1 MKPIISFILTSYRN
15 PQLVVNTIS
24 DLVFL
29 SKDYHT
35 EILVASDQ
43 IIDFNKSNP
52 TRDESRLTDAVSQAL
67 ENDGYTSNVVHG
79 PAYEGDIV
87 VLPKIDFKNV
97 EVRQY
102 LNKDCSGEGLGIF
115 PESSVRCFNFLANQA
130 AADFVVVAVDDHM
143 ITGDLAGLLNT
154 LTVENGT
161 LSPFYNK
168 KYKIGTLKGYPGSS
182 STCPGTRSYK
192 EEERTHCESYVCCWP
207 IFHKSVL
214 DEFGGV
220 LFNQTFYHHYCD
232 NWISY
237 WIFKGGESI
246 PIFHDLQMH
255 KREDL
260 VNERNPGYDDLM
272 FRTLVEH
279 QNQGNNDY
287 NMHLTK
293 PIELTIMPYS
303 FRAAGGLIRSPFGP
317 QDDVS
322 R

>member
-1 MKPIISFILTSYRN
+1 M
-15 PQLVVNTIS
+15 
-24 DLVFL
+24 
-29 SKDYHT
+29 SKDYNT
-35 EILVASDQ
+35 EILVASEE
-43 IIDFNKSNP
+43 IIDFFSTP
-52 TRDESRLTDAVSQAL
+52 PVAVEQELIPAIRLE
-67 ENDGYTSNVVHG
+67 ENIAEFEDSLGIEEDDGTIKEGVHKEVPDG
-79 PAYEGDIV
+79 WVRGERTTT

-97 EVRQY
+97 KVRQY

-260 VNERNPGYDDLM
+260 VNERNPGYEDLM

-317 QDDVS
+317 QDDVN